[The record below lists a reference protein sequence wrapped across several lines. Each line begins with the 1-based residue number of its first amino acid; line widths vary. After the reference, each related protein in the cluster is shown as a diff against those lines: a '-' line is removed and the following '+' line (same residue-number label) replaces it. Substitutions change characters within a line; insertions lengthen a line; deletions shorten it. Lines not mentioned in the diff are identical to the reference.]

1 MLEKDSYRTVV
12 DWLVLITSGL
22 FEAVWATA
30 LGRSDGLRRLVPSII
45 FVVASIIS
53 LAGLAWAMKTIP
65 TGTAYAVWTAIG
77 AVTTTAWALATGAE
91 KATTMKILCLLGIVA
106 CVVGLKVSA

>member
-1 MLEKDSYRTVV
+1 M
-12 DWLVLITSGL
+12 DWFVLISSGL

-30 LGRSDGLRRLVPSII
+30 LGRSNGLRKLGPSVV

-77 AVTTTAWALATGAE
+77 AVTTTAWALVTRTE
-91 KATTMKILCLLGIVA
+91 KATLVKILCLLGIVA
-106 CVVGLKVSA
+106 CVVGLKVTS

>member
-1 MLEKDSYRTVV
+1 M
-12 DWLVLITSGL
+12 DWFVLIASGL

-30 LGRSDGLRRLVPSII
+30 LGRSNGLRRLWPTVI

-53 LAGLAWAMKTIP
+53 LAGLAWAMISIP

-77 AVTTTAWALATGAE
+77 AVTTTVWAIGTGAE
-91 KATTMKILCLLGIVA
+91 RATIIKVVCLLGIIG
-106 CVVGLKVSA
+106 CIVGLKVTA